1 MSLENIN
8 QQRPVVAVI
17 LPALNEE
24 QAIGKVIREIPKKVL
39 EENGFSVK
47 TIVVDNDSVDRT
59 KIIAE
64 ENTATVIK
72 ELRRGKGYA
81 VKTGIASVDADYFF
95 LMDADYTYP
104 PSHIVEMLHLLKHN
118 HVVIGSRVRG
128 HREKNSLKLLNLMGV
143 IFLSLAA
150 TIIYQRPISDICSG
164 YWGLRGE
171 VARQL
176 NLNAMGFDVEARLF
190 SEITRK
196 KFSIVE
202 LPINYRRRMGGEP
215 KLRPFRDGLRILRVL
230 LADRFKTSDGNE
242 N

>member
-1 MSLENIN
+1 MSSQSLN
-8 QQRPVVAVI
+8 QQQPVVAVI

-24 QAIGKVIREIPKKVL
+24 QAIGKVISEIPKKVL
-39 EENGFSVK
+39 EESGYSVK
-47 TIVVDNDSVDRT
+47 TIVVDNDSIDRT

-72 ELRRGKGYA
+72 ELQRGKGYA
-81 VKTGIASVDADYFF
+81 VKTGINSVDADYFF

-104 PSHIVEMLHLLKHN
+104 PSHIVEMLELLKHK
-118 HVVIGSRVRG
+118 HVVIGSRVKG
-128 HREKNSLKLLNLMGV
+128 YREKDSLKLLNLMGV

-150 TIIYQRPISDICSG
+150 TIIYQRRISDICTG

-171 VARQL
+171 VARKL
-176 NLNAMGFDVEARLF
+176 NLNAMGFDIEARLF

-196 KFSIVE
+196 KFSTVE
-202 LPINYRRRMGGEP
+202 LPISYRRRMGGKP

-230 LADRFKTSDGNE
+230 LVDRFKTSYGNE
-242 N
+242 